1 MGAGAGLWLLF
12 AAVLGSSLVSLGTV
26 CQWLGS
32 LHAYGAHT
40 HGQVALAVSL
50 CCLSALWLAAELCAL
65 ARRVFGGRDLA
76 YQGVESGA
84 GVEPVPEVLGRGGAE
99 APRGSPKGAAPEG
112 EDAPAAQGGGAPPA
126 KKVASWSPLPL
137 CCEAIL
143 EEGEQ
148 ATREGPLKSPLAGQL
163 EPLRACGEL
172 AMILAGVY
180 LCDRTNVLGRRQKVQ
195 SRAAFW
201 GLWALIM
208 VAALL
213 STRRL
218 EKAKPLQR
226 EQTDEWKGWMQLMFV
241 MYHYFKEEDIYNAIR
256 VYIACYVFMTGYGNL
271 FLYLKGKSFTLRR
284 NLQMMFRLNFLG
296 FVVCVTLNN
305 EYIDLSDYIC
315 AMHTLFTVF
324 VILALYI
331 RHSLNG
337 SRAWV
342 HAKIVLTFLGVVV
355 IYDGPPFIFK
365 AVFGTLPVVRPLFA
379 FHDPVH
385 PEFTDEMHEFHFRS
399 GLDRFIW
406 VLGMLYALHFPDF
419 EAYLE
424 ALEQKKPLHRAA
436 WNAALLAA
444 CFLAMGAWFLLVF
457 SKGKYEYNAIHPY
470 TSWIPITA
478 YMLVR
483 NISAPLRSRYMR
495 LFAYLGKY
503 PAACDLHTAVPR
515 VDEDH
520 RDQRLAEESVGPDPW
535 PLLAQLHRLV
545 GGLPLCIG
553 APQHSYHHPPRRRDT
568 RGQR

>member
-1 MGAGAGLWLLF
+1 
-12 AAVLGSSLVSLGTV
+12 
-26 CQWLGS
+26 
-32 LHAYGAHT
+32 
-40 HGQVALAVSL
+40 
-50 CCLSALWLAAELCAL
+50 
-65 ARRVFGGRDLA
+65 
-76 YQGVESGA
+76 
-84 GVEPVPEVLGRGGAE
+84 
-99 APRGSPKGAAPEG
+99 
-112 EDAPAAQGGGAPPA
+112 
-126 KKVASWSPLPL
+126 
-137 CCEAIL
+137 
-143 EEGEQ
+143 
-148 ATREGPLKSPLAGQL
+148 
-163 EPLRACGEL
+163 
-172 AMILAGVY
+172 
-180 LCDRTNVLGRRQKVQ
+180 
-195 SRAAFW
+195 
-201 GLWALIM
+201 
-208 VAALL
+208 
-213 STRRL
+213 
-218 EKAKPLQR
+218 
-226 EQTDEWKGWMQLMFV
+226 
-241 MYHYFKEEDIYNAIR
+241 
-256 VYIACYVFMTGYGNL
+256 
-271 FLYLKGKSFTLRR
+271 
-284 NLQMMFRLNFLG
+284 MFRLNFLG

-305 EYIDLSDYIC
+305 EYMLYYIC

-503 PAACDLHTAVPR
+503 TLETYILQFHVWMKTTGINGSPKSLLVLIPGHYWLNFIVLSAGYLFVSVRLSIVTTILRDAVIPEGNAEIGKRWACLCLFAVLCWATALSIPAA
-515 VDEDH
+515 
-520 RDQRLAEESVGPDPW
+520 S
-535 PLLAQLHRLV
+535 
-545 GGLPLCIG
+545 
-553 APQHSYHHPPRRRDT
+553 
-568 RGQR
+568 